1 MAADQDKAPLT
12 LDQSRVGSEDYLSS
26 LMRRLDAL
34 EKKLVGDS
42 GMKKDQPPLNTT
54 VNVSSP

>member
-1 MAADQDKAPLT
+1 MAADQGKA
-12 LDQSRVGSEDYLSS
+12 LDQSRVGSEDCLSS
-26 LMRRLDAL
+26 LTRRLDAL

-42 GMKKDQPPLNTT
+42 GMKKDQPLLNTT